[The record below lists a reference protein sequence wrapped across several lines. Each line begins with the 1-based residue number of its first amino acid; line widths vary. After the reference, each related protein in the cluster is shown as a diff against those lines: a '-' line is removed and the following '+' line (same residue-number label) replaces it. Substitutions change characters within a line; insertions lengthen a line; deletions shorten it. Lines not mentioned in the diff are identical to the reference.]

1 MAKAIDKQASVKIN
15 KIKTTTDVLTSRG
28 GLAFFAKYLEET
40 QVLVFLQS
48 LFGLLRK
55 SRKGQRIEIIFK
67 QMLCFL
73 MDGTSRHLT
82 YFDHLKPDKGYAA
95 GLELRPDGMLSSHSV
110 KRFYNAFTMPMIW
123 MFRKAL
129 RQLFLWRLRL
139 EKPAVIYLGLDSMVL
154 NNEEAKKRD
163 GVQPTYKKVNGF
175 HPLQLTWNR
184 FIVDASFRGGKM
196 HGNHGCGAVQMV
208 TQTVKWIRKHYQA
221 DVPIVLVSDS
231 GFYDQK
237 LFQAWEKLGIGYVCS
252 GKIDDGLTEFA
263 EQIGEAEVWETYQK
277 GKQKWKYYDWND
289 ERKHWTEERRTI
301 LCRFDP
307 SGPQQVF
314 EAFRPLTVLYTN
326 LGMGGTIDE
335 RLQACGR
342 GELLDAAAVV
352 KTAHGRGKDELV
364 HRALK
369 EFAFEELPFQHFA
382 PNAAFYYTM
391 VMAHF
396 LYECFKEDVCADVV
410 PVVSYANTLRRKIM
424 DLAAK
429 IVRHGGQI
437 WIQFTQSAF
446 TAFQL
451 DTLWKKSLSPPRLS
465 WT

>member
-1 MAKAIDKQASVKIN
+1 M
-15 KIKTTTDVLTSRG
+15 
-28 GLAFFAKYLEET
+28 
-40 QVLVFLQS
+40 
-48 LFGLLRK
+48 
-55 SRKGQRIEIIFK
+55 
-67 QMLCFL
+67 
-73 MDGTSRHLT
+73 
-82 YFDHLKPDKGYAA
+82 
-95 GLELRPDGMLSSHSV
+95 
-110 KRFYNAFTMPMIW
+110 
-123 MFRKAL
+123 
-129 RQLFLWRLRL
+129 
-139 EKPAVIYLGLDSMVL
+139 
-154 NNEEAKKRD
+154 
-163 GVQPTYKKVNGF
+163 
-175 HPLQLTWNR
+175 
-184 FIVDASFRGGKM
+184 
-196 HGNHGCGAVQMV
+196 
-208 TQTVKWIRKHYQA
+208 
-221 DVPIVLVSDS
+221 PIVLVSDS

-263 EQIGEAEVWETYQK
+263 EQIGEAEVWKTYQK